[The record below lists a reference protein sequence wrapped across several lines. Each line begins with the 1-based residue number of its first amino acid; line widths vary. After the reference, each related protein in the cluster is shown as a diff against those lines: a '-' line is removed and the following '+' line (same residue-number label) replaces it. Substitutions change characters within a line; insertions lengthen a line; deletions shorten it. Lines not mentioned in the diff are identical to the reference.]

1 MVLTYTCIRKC
12 FFLDGIRNP
21 GDKLILDSSVG
32 DECCHL
38 VRTPTEEQLAMQ
50 AEAQK
55 EEQSTEAPAVPKAV
69 GAKVVSTRKKSNGS
83 KKA

>member
-1 MVLTYTCIRKC
+1 MVMTYTCIRKC
-12 FFLDGIRNP
+12 YFLDGIRNP
-21 GDKLILDSSVG
+21 GDVLILDSSVG
-32 DECCHL
+32 DGCCHL